1 MLYFT
6 PSSIKLYTLFNIT
19 YQEVT
24 QSSRFLL
31 RNMLNSIEFTH
42 KSVIQE
48 AEEYINLITQN
59 AVPKALTQQE
69 IKEVTL
75 NNTILQKVIRN
86 VQTNKWTK
94 DPQLQS
100 YFKIHNHLSVKNNL
114 LFKQNCIDSHTTDT
128 THGDV
133 YNNIF

>member
-1 MLYFT
+1 
-6 PSSIKLYTLFNIT
+6 
-19 YQEVT
+19 
-24 QSSRFLL
+24 
-31 RNMLNSIEFTH
+31 MLNSTEFTH

-48 AEEYINLITQN
+48 AEEYINLIAQN

-75 NNTILQKVIRN
+75 NNTILQKVLQN

-100 YFKIHNHLSVKNNL
+100 YFKIHNHLSVKEQSIIQTKL
-114 LFKQNCIDSHTTDT
+114 
-128 THGDV
+128 
-133 YNNIF
+133 YR